1 MTQKDCI
8 SRRQTVAVAFV
19 AILSPLIRRFPRV
32 LAETAGRTA
41 WLSAPFSAIP
51 LAAGIALGFLFFRRR
66 QGPTSYATVLTD
78 TLGKIPGRI
87 VTLLYTIWV
96 LFYAGFLLRSGAAR
110 FISTV
115 YPGAGPWL
123 FITVSSLVCAL
134 AALGSLRAV
143 ARAAMIFRP
152 LLIAV
157 FAAAILLTVKDIDFG
172 ELLPVTAADLLPNG
186 YAALKTVNVLSIAAF
201 MTFLGDKVEGRLRVR
216 DLAPWGAALLLIIAA
231 MTVSSIGM
239 FGPELT
245 AKLTYPFFMLV
256 RDVSIL
262 GSLERAEP
270 VVIALWVFSDFILV
284 SILLQIAGKNLRE
297 CFGCAETG
305 TPPHFSDFSRGRWML
320 LLCVVL
326 IAAAGLLAAPD
337 VQTFEL
343 FSETIIPLGNALF
356 VFVLPLP
363 VLVIGLLRGKI

>member
-1 MTQKDCI
+1 MTQKDSI
-8 SRRQTVAVAFV
+8 SPRQVVALAFV
-19 AILSPLIRRFPRV
+19 SVLSPLIRRFPRV
-32 LAETAGRTA
+32 LAATAGRTA
-41 WLSAPFSAIP
+41 WLSPI
-51 LAAGIALGFLFFRRR
+51 LAAAPLTAWLVLGFLLFRRR
-66 QGPTSYATVLTD
+66 AVPTGCGELLEDV
-78 TLGKIPGRI
+78 LGKIPGAA
-87 VTLLYTIWV
+87 VTLLYTIWL
-96 LFYAGFLLRSGAAR
+96 LFYAGFLLRSGAWR

-115 YPGAGPWL
+115 YPGAEPWI
-123 FITVSSLVCAL
+123 FIAVSALVCGI

-143 ARAAMIFRP
+143 ARAAMIFCP

-157 FAAAILLTVKDIDFG
+157 FAAVLLLTVKDIDFT

-186 YAALKTVNVLSIAAF
+186 YAALETVNMISVAAYPV
-201 MTFLGDKVEGRLRVR
+201 FLGNRVTGRLRGR
-216 DLAPWGAALLLIIAA
+216 DLAPWGAVLLLIIAA

-284 SILLQIAGKNLRE
+284 SVLLQIAGKNLRK

-305 TPPHFSDFSRGRWML
+305 APRRFSDFSRGRWML

-343 FSETIIPLGNALF
+343 LSETVVPLGNALF

-363 VLVIGLLRGKI
+363 VLVIGLIRGKI